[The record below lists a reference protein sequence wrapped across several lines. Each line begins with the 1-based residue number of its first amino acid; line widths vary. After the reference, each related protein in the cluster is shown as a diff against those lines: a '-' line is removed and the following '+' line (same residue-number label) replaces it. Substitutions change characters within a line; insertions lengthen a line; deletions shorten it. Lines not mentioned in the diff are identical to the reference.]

1 MEHRVL
7 VLGNEVRNDKGK
19 CCFRVIWLR
28 VSQHRIPS
36 RHERI
41 EAAIARAIRG
51 GSSTKARFIK
61 GRERQ
66 ETRHGMGKINTEAKF
81 RGQECY
87 GLGEI
92 LPERPRVE
100 IRIAE
105 TNRNGIVA
113 KAGSLD
119 SGGVQRAVGGQIKV
133 GRE

>member
-1 MEHRVL
+1 MIKVRVAS
-7 VLGNEVRNDKGK
+7 
-19 CCFRVIWLR
+19 
-28 VSQHRIPS
+28 VSFGSGYPNIVYNS

-41 EAAIARAIRG
+41 EAAIARAIQG

-66 ETRHGMGKINTEAKF
+66 ETRRGMGKINTEAKF

-113 KAGSLD
+113 KAGSIE
-119 SGGVQRAVGGQIKV
+119 SGGVQRAVGGQIRV